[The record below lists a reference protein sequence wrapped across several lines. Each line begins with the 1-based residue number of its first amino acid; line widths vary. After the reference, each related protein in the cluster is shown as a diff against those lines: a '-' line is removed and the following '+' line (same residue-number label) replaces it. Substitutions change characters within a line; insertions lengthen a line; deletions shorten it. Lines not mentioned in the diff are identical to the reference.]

1 MMAESE
7 LYAPPP
13 RPVRVAA
20 FQTGAGTPGKAANI
34 RGMVTLLERASEE
47 EPVDL
52 AVFPELATTPYFCG
66 ARDKAYLNWAEP
78 IPGKTTKTL
87 GEAAGRLGCHIVF
100 GMYERANERGEFYN
114 SAVVLD
120 PEGRIVPGHLPG
132 GQEVRAYRK
141 CHLSELLVNEDNSPG
156 SQEKYYFRPGPGLA
170 VFPTRVGV
178 LGILICYDR
187 SFPECWRVLALSGA
201 EIVLV
206 PTASYRVG
214 RDETFTME
222 IQTACVQ
229 NAVFAVAANKG
240 GLETCME
247 ADRHFFGA
255 SCVVNPKGEVLA
267 RGPVRE
273 GPEVVRATIDLA
285 DIYRHS
291 FQYNFYRDRRPELYG
306 SILKTVPQ

>member
-1 MMAESE
+1 MADSDFYE
-7 LYAPPP
+7 PPA

-20 FQTGAGTPGKAANI
+20 FQTGPGARDKTANI
-34 RGMVTLLERASEE
+34 REMVSLLETAHKEE
-47 EPVDL
+47 ALDL

-66 ARDKAYLNWAEP
+66 MRDKAYLNWAEP
-78 IPGKTTKTL
+78 IPGPATETL
-87 GEAAGRLGCHIVF
+87 AEAARRLGCHIVF

-120 PEGRIVPGHLPG
+120 PDGRIVPGRLPG
-132 GQEVRAYRK
+132 GQEISAYRK
-141 CHLSELLVNEDNSPG
+141 CHLSELLVNEDTSPG
-156 SQEKYYFRPGPGLA
+156 TQEKYYFRPGPGLA
-170 VFPTRVGV
+170 VFHTRVGA
-178 LGILICYDR
+178 LGILLCYDR

-222 IQTACVQ
+222 IQTACMQ

-247 ADRHFFGA
+247 ADRHFFGS
-255 SCVVNPKGEVLA
+255 SCVVSPKGEVIA

-273 GPEVVRATIDLA
+273 GPEVVRTTIDLA

-291 FQYNFYRDRRPELYG
+291 FQYNFFRDRRPELYG
-306 SILKTVPQ
+306 SILKTVPE